1 MNYLK
6 KIIAVCFV
14 ATVALLSYNSANAQ
28 CKGFTKRNCSQELS
42 PYLSNGQFN
51 GAYMIPGESA
61 DVKINFNQGL
71 SYRLIICADPFLEN
85 LNYSLKDEN
94 GLVYFSDTLKGT
106 TTYTDLEVTQSKPLT
121 LSISIP
127 EKENTT
133 GIVRN
138 GCVSVLVGFKEQ

>member
-1 MNYLK
+1 
-6 KIIAVCFV
+6 
-14 ATVALLSYNSANAQ
+14 
-28 CKGFTKRNCSQELS
+28 
-42 PYLSNGQFN
+42 
-51 GAYMIPGESA
+51 MIPGETA

-94 GLVYFSDTLKGT
+94 GLVYFSDTLRET
-106 TTYTDLEVTQSKPLT
+106 TSFTDLEVTQSKPLT

-127 EKENTT
+127 KKENTT

-138 GCVSVLVGFKEQ
+138 GCVSVLVGFKEQD